1 MQKTQARQ
9 FGESLVD
16 RHVISREVLEDA
28 MDESSRLGLPLPT
41 VVLQRGLADT
51 KDLAAALCAAI
62 NVPFVDLADTSVQPQ
77 AARLVPE
84 NLARKFAAIGVEID
98 RDSVVVAFADPAD
111 RGALD
116 EVSTAVHADT
126 GYHVVVAGA
135 ERQALLGAIEREY
148 GSDEADS
155 DALVGQGIDPDLH
168 RMFERLNALHGSDLH
183 LAAGQPPLA
192 RVLGNLQRLTEFG
205 ELSGS
210 RIRELCTRS
219 SRSVRRRRSRR
230 ATSSTRT
237 TRCPASP
244 GTA

>member
-1 MQKTQARQ
+1 M
-9 FGESLVD
+9 
-16 RHVISREVLEDA
+16 
-28 MDESSRLGLPLPT
+28 
-41 VVLQRGLADT
+41 
-51 KDLAAALCAAI
+51 
-62 NVPFVDLADTSVQPQ
+62 PFVDLDDTSVQPQ
-77 AARLVPE
+77 ATRLVPE

-168 RMFERLNALHGSDLH
+168 RMFERLNALRGSDLH
-183 LAAGQPPLA
+183 LAAGQPPLT

-205 ELSGS
+205 ELGGS
-210 RIRELCTRS
+210 RIRELVYSIITKRQEETFEES
-219 SRSVRRRRSRR
+219 HEP
-230 ATSSTRT
+230 TRT
-237 TRCPASP
+237 TRCPALP